1 MNEAPSVD
9 SGFRRYDEKGKPITI
24 VELRLIQAKNDM
36 TDFTVIT
43 FSGGYGTGVS
53 ATLDILSAA
62 SRMAPMLGAPSPT
75 WRVASVS
82 GGMVELESGLLV
94 RTQRLPLRPR
104 RDPSVWVIPGL
115 ALNTEADV
123 LASAEREDMQAAAQ
137 SIARHLDQG
146 GRVAAC
152 CSAVFLLQQAQALDH
167 RRVTTTWWLA
177 ALLQRLNPTAKV
189 DAQRMVCAD
198 GPITTA
204 GAAFAQTDLMLHLL
218 RDRCGTRLADA
229 IARMLLIDGREAQ
242 GKYIVPEVL
251 ANGDELISRL
261 VSRIE
266 RSLPEPP
273 GIVALAREFCVSER
287 TLARRVRLATGK
299 STLALVQSVKLRK
312 ARALLEQSRFTVEQI
327 SEAVGYSDSTALR
340 RLMKKATGASPSH
353 YRSRRA

>member
-1 MNEAPSVD
+1 
-9 SGFRRYDEKGKPITI
+9 
-24 VELRLIQAKNDM
+24 M
-36 TDFTVIT
+36 TDFTILA
-43 FSGGYGTGVS
+43 FNGGYGTGIS

-62 SRMAPMLGAPSPT
+62 SRIAPALAAPAPT
-75 WRVASVS
+75 WRIVSTS
-82 GGMVELESGLLV
+82 GGIVELESGLLV
-94 RTQRLPLRPR
+94 KTQRLPIRQR
-104 RDPSVWVIPGL
+104 RDASVWIIPGL

-123 LASAEREDMQAAAQ
+123 LASAEREDMQAAAR
-137 SIARHLDQG
+137 SIANHLDQG
-146 GRVAAC
+146 GRAAAC

-177 ALLQRLNPTAKV
+177 PLLQRLNPTAKV
-189 DAQRMVCAD
+189 DAQRMVCTD

-218 RDRCGTRLADA
+218 RGQCGSRAADA
-229 IARMLLIDGREAQ
+229 VARMLLIDGREAQ

-266 RSLPEPP
+266 HSLPEPP

-299 STLALVQSVKLRK
+299 STLALIQSVKLRK

-353 YRSRRA
+353 YRARGA